1 MGFLEQIIGNFL
13 IPSILFVL
21 GVLANGTG
29 RRLMNKFILWQ
40 DSLEVGANGYHFKL
54 NYLILLTNLACI
66 FVGLSKV
73 YRLQS
78 IHEKV
83 SDDHHVDH
91 VYVTSYQTELNL
103 NYRNI
108 LMHICSVTLILC
120 LNVATDQYE
129 RYKPIKELGEK
140 IDKDRQAAAA
150 GSQ

>member
-13 IPSILFVL
+13 IPSILVIL

-29 RRLMNKFILWQ
+29 RRVMNKIIL
-40 DSLEVGANGYHFKL
+40 SVVGIEVGANGYHFKL
-54 NYLILLTNLACI
+54 INIILLTNLACI
-66 FVGLSKV
+66 FAGLGKV
-73 YRLQS
+73 HRLQS
-78 IHEKV
+78 IHDKV
-83 SDDHHVDH
+83 GEDHHVDH

-108 LMHICSVTLILC
+108 LMHICSMTLILC

-140 IDKDRQAAAA
+140 VEKDRQAAAK
-150 GSQ
+150 